1 MRFFG
6 EKFFFNFENVI
17 KFEKNHKKF
26 VKIDKNFD
34 SKSNTI

>member
-17 KFEKNHKKF
+17 KFGKLKKNF
-26 VKIDKNFD
+26 VKIGKNFD